1 MKNKNF
7 MSKAGYIK
15 WIEDISFF
23 YQKSMS
29 LPKGGKAVWT
39 RGLLITNTL
48 QEPSTRD
55 YQLQLFID
63 RLLSNLQSNKTN
75 SI

>member
-1 MKNKNF
+1 MKNKDL

-29 LPKGGKAVWT
+29 LLKVGKAVWT

-48 QEPSTRD
+48 QEPSTKAVK
-55 YQLQLFID
+55 
-63 RLLSNLQSNKTN
+63 RLPTATPRHRPAVV
-75 SI
+75 

>member
-15 WIEDISFF
+15 WIEDTLLI
-23 YQKSMS
+23 KERNMS

-48 QEPSTRD
+48 QEPSTKAVK
-55 YQLQLFID
+55 
-63 RLLSNLQSNKTN
+63 RLPTATLHRPAVV
-75 SI
+75 